1 MTMVIWTRMP
11 TEMQWASLDFCEEL
25 DLEPPVF
32 LTLRVEV
39 SFALFDLRLQGVAL
53 PILTFLSSVQSLS
66 CVRLFAT
73 P

>member
-1 MTMVIWTRMP
+1 MVIWTRMP
-11 TEMQWASLDFCEEL
+11 TEMQWVSLDFCEEL